1 MEKCC
6 FWATCSRFLEF
17 TASVATSQGLTMK
30 PQLRKAQNKRP
41 ISLKENCF
49 WKSTEGCQQ
58 PLSQLTRGVTDL
70 CTSHSHSS
78 PFSITESLSLSNT
91 AYQLFLFW
99 RPSLVHLAE
108 IKLNLEKKE
117 MRSSCYNTVN
127 ASSFLQG
134 QQQCVTKP
142 AGDDCLDEAQPKQC
156 GPSNIHWSV
165 LPASF
170 WKCVQSTSY
179 VLHWAVPK
187 PAE

>member
-117 MRSSCYNTVN
+117 MRSSWQHC
-127 ASSFLQG
+127 
-134 QQQCVTKP
+134 QCKLFP
-142 AGDDCLDEAQPKQC
+142 AGTAAVCHKACRRRLLGWSPAQTV
-156 GPSNIHWSV
+156 WS
-165 LPASF
+165 
-170 WKCVQSTSY
+170 
-179 VLHWAVPK
+179 
-187 PAE
+187 